1 MCFPDDGKI
10 RICLDAEYANRDTDE
25 VLEICDFQDEAEE
38 FADNWATRQAE
49 KMVAKSD
56 PDFEAVKRIYR
67 RQLCY
72 YNFDKAPKSEHLALP
87 SKAFWC
93 RVLSVPRL
101 ESYTRLT
108 RKKVLPRGRE
118 ELPTISASWRFSRS
132 LQKAWTDF
140 SRAMIFLFSAGLTA
154 RTEMCSKFPPAATR
168 PESRGESF
176 PPAALPARIQFP

>member
-10 RICLDAEYANRDTDE
+10 RVCLDAEYAHRDTDE

-87 SKAFWC
+87 SKAFWWKDFGTVKKSVES
-93 RVLSVPRL
+93 RNQDLADAMMQLSKEISKANVPVRLVTVADKLEDIVQIVGYKNIEKNLKTNEEKVLSIDFFFRD
-101 ESYTRLT
+101 
-108 RKKVLPRGRE
+108 
-118 ELPTISASWRFSRS
+118 TI
-132 LQKAWTDF
+132 
-140 SRAMIFLFSAGLTA
+140 IN
-154 RTEMCSKFPPAATR
+154 
-168 PESRGESF
+168 
-176 PPAALPARIQFP
+176 

>member
-10 RICLDAEYANRDTDE
+10 RVCLDAEYAHRDTDE

-38 FADNWATRQAE
+38 FADNWATKQAE

-87 SKAFWC
+87 SKAFWW
-93 RVLSVPRL
+93 RDLGDGKKSVESKNQDLAEAMLQLSKEISNAKVPVRLVTIADKLEDIVQIVGYKNIEKNLKTNEEKVLSIDFFFRD
-101 ESYTRLT
+101 
-108 RKKVLPRGRE
+108 
-118 ELPTISASWRFSRS
+118 TI
-132 LQKAWTDF
+132 
-140 SRAMIFLFSAGLTA
+140 IN
-154 RTEMCSKFPPAATR
+154 
-168 PESRGESF
+168 
-176 PPAALPARIQFP
+176 

>member
-10 RICLDAEYANRDTDE
+10 RVCLDAEYAHRDTDE

-72 YNFDKAPKSEHLALP
+72 YNFDKAPKSGHLALP
-87 SKAFWC
+87 SKAFWW
-93 RVLSVPRL
+93 RDLGTGKKSVESKNQDLAEAMVQLSKEISNAKVPVRLVTIADKLEDIVQIVGYKNIEKNLKTNEEKVLSIDFFFRD
-101 ESYTRLT
+101 
-108 RKKVLPRGRE
+108 
-118 ELPTISASWRFSRS
+118 TI
-132 LQKAWTDF
+132 
-140 SRAMIFLFSAGLTA
+140 IN
-154 RTEMCSKFPPAATR
+154 
-168 PESRGESF
+168 
-176 PPAALPARIQFP
+176 

>member
-10 RICLDAEYANRDTDE
+10 RVCLDAEYAHRDTDE

-38 FADNWATRQAE
+38 FADNWATKQAE

-87 SKAFWC
+87 SKAFWW
-93 RVLSVPRL
+93 RDLGTGKKSVESKNQDLAEAMLQLSKEISNAKVPVRLVTIADKLEDIVQIVGYKNIEKNLKTNEEKVLSIDFFFRD
-101 ESYTRLT
+101 
-108 RKKVLPRGRE
+108 
-118 ELPTISASWRFSRS
+118 TI
-132 LQKAWTDF
+132 
-140 SRAMIFLFSAGLTA
+140 IN
-154 RTEMCSKFPPAATR
+154 
-168 PESRGESF
+168 
-176 PPAALPARIQFP
+176 

>member
-10 RICLDAEYANRDTDE
+10 RVCLDAEYANRDTDE

-72 YNFDKAPKSEHLALP
+72 YNFDKAPKSGHLALP
-87 SKAFWC
+87 SKAFWW
-93 RVLSVPRL
+93 RDLGTGKKSVESKNQDLAEAMLQLSKEISNAKVPVRFVAIADKAMDIVQIVGYKNIEKNLKTNEEKVLSIDFFFRD
-101 ESYTRLT
+101 
-108 RKKVLPRGRE
+108 
-118 ELPTISASWRFSRS
+118 TI
-132 LQKAWTDF
+132 
-140 SRAMIFLFSAGLTA
+140 IN
-154 RTEMCSKFPPAATR
+154 
-168 PESRGESF
+168 
-176 PPAALPARIQFP
+176 

>member
-10 RICLDAEYANRDTDE
+10 RVCLDAEYAHRDTDE

-87 SKAFWC
+87 SKAFWKWNLGEGKNTVESKNQDLAEAMMQLSKEISNATAPV
-93 RVLSVPRL
+93 RFVTIADKLKDIVQIVGYKNIEKNLKTNEEKVLSIDFFFRD
-101 ESYTRLT
+101 
-108 RKKVLPRGRE
+108 
-118 ELPTISASWRFSRS
+118 TI
-132 LQKAWTDF
+132 LN
-140 SRAMIFLFSAGLTA
+140 
-154 RTEMCSKFPPAATR
+154 
-168 PESRGESF
+168 
-176 PPAALPARIQFP
+176 